1 MVCLVFQERSGV
13 FLYMPML
20 MGAGVFVLFIL
31 GAAQEMGLGMGMGM
45 GRVLR
50 ESGG

>member
-1 MVCLVFQERSGV
+1 MGEREVGWRGE
-13 FLYMPML
+13 L
-20 MGAGVFVLFIL
+20 MGAGVFVF
-31 GAAQEMGLGMGMGM
+31 GGWAAQEMGMGM